1 MPQLDSLLSLVTQ
14 QGANELRLG
23 TDKAPA
29 MFANGAAKK
38 LTIPATSTET
48 LRELFGELL
57 DETKLSQLD
66 RLGRLELTHQTKS
79 GPFQITLTKRPGPA
93 PGFDAIVLQCAPRP
107 VASAPSAPAPPAPPR
122 ESPAASV
129 ASAQPALAPRAQAGQ
144 SPYRL
149 EGGLAALVERAM
161 QMGASDLHLADGEPA
176 IARVHGELVPMGG
189 EPPGSVRELAIATF
203 GDVVE
208 ARLRERRSLD
218 ASLDLGAGA
227 RGRINL
233 YASSRGVALAVRIL
247 PRKVPALHE
256 LGFPLPIDELAMLPH
271 GLVLA
276 VGATGSGKSTTL
288 ASLARE
294 ALSRRSIVLVSL
306 EDPIEYELEPTAR
319 SLVRQRQIG
328 RDVVDFNAGLRDALR
343 EDPDVILIGEM
354 RDAESIHL
362 ALTAAETGHLV
373 LASLHSRS
381 AASAV
386 ERIIDT
392 YPAEKQAQIRIMLAD
407 SLRAV
412 VAQRLVPGPTGRVL
426 AAEILR
432 VTTAVASAIREG
444 KLGAIKSAMQAGRA
458 EGMLVLERALADLV
472 TRGAISAEA
481 ARKVANDPTSLSQY
495 LGERH

>member
-1 MPQLDSLLSLVTQ
+1 MS
-14 QGANELRLG
+14 
-23 TDKAPA
+23 
-29 MFANGAAKK
+29 
-38 LTIPATSTET
+38 
-48 LRELFGELL
+48 
-57 DETKLSQLD
+57 
-66 RLGRLELTHQTKS
+66 
-79 GPFQITLTKRPGPA
+79 
-93 PGFDAIVLQCAPRP
+93 
-107 VASAPSAPAPPAPPR
+107 
-122 ESPAASV
+122 
-129 ASAQPALAPRAQAGQ
+129 RA
-144 SPYRL
+144 
-149 EGGLAALVERAM
+149 
-161 QMGASDLHLADGEPA
+161 H
-176 IARVHGELVPMGG
+176 
-189 EPPGSVRELAIATF
+189 
-203 GDVVE
+203 
-208 ARLRERRSLD
+208 
-218 ASLDLGAGA
+218 
-227 RGRINL
+227 
-233 YASSRGVALAVRIL
+233 
-247 PRKVPALHE
+247 
-256 LGFPLPIDELAMLPH
+256 
-271 GLVLA
+271 
-276 VGATGSGKSTTL
+276 
-288 ASLARE
+288 
-294 ALSRRSIVLVSL
+294 
-306 EDPIEYELEPTAR
+306 R

-328 RDVVDFNAGLRDALR
+328 RDVVDFNAGLRAALR

-392 YPAEKQAQIRIMLAD
+392 YPAEKQAHIRIMLAD

-472 TRGAISAEA
+472 ARGAISAEA

>member
-29 MFANGAAKK
+29 MFANGAPKK

-48 LRELFGELL
+48 LRELFGDLL
-57 DETKLSQLD
+57 DETKLAQLD
-66 RLGRLELTHQTKS
+66 RLGRLELAHQTKS
-79 GPFQITLTKRPGPA
+79 GPFQITLTKRPGPVPA
-93 PGFDAIVLQCAPRP
+93 FDAIVLQGSPT
-107 VASAPSAPAPPAPPR
+107 PSPTMTPAPAPPHKPPTAAVAPAQHAAHPR
-122 ESPAASV
+122 V
-129 ASAQPALAPRAQAGQ
+129 QTGQ

-161 QMGASDLHLADGEPA
+161 QMGASDLHLADGEPPV
-176 IARVHGELVPMGG
+176 ARVHGELVPMGG
-189 EPPGSVRELAIATF
+189 EPADSVRELAVATF

-208 ARLRERRSLD
+208 ARLGERRSLD

-227 RGRINL
+227 RGRINV

-247 PRKVPALHE
+247 PRKIPSLRE

-288 ASLARE
+288 ASLAAE
-294 ALSRRSIVLVSL
+294 ALARRSIVLVSL

-392 YPAEKQAQIRIMLAD
+392 YPPEKQAHIRIMLAD

-412 VAQRLVPGPTGRVL
+412 VAQRLVPGPSGRVL

-472 TRGAISAEA
+472 ARGAISAEA
-481 ARKVANDPTSLSQY
+481 ARKVANDPTGLAHY

>member
-23 TDKAPA
+23 SDKAPT
-29 MFANGAAKK
+29 MFANGAPKK

-57 DETKLSQLD
+57 DEKRLAQLD
-66 RLGRLELTHQTKS
+66 RMGRVELTHQSKS
-79 GPFQITLTKRPGPA
+79 GPFQVTLMKRPGA
-93 PGFDAIVLQCAPRP
+93 AQAFDAIVVQGAPKA
-107 VASAPSAPAPPAPPR
+107 VAATPATPPIDVAPTPQQPAPSATRPAP
-122 ESPAASV
+122 SN
-129 ASAQPALAPRAQAGQ
+129 

-149 EGGLAALVERAM
+149 GGGLSALVDRAL
-161 QMGASDLHLADGEPA
+161 QLGASDLHLADGEPPV
-176 IARVHGELVPMGG
+176 ARVHGKLVSLGG
-189 EPPGSVRELAIATF
+189 EPISSVRELAVATF
-203 GDVVE
+203 GEVVE
-208 ARLRERRSLD
+208 ARLAERRSLD
-218 ASLDLGAGA
+218 ASLDLGNSA
-227 RGRINL
+227 RGRINV
-233 YASSRGVALAVRIL
+233 YRSSKGIALAVRIL
-247 PRKVPALHE
+247 PRKIPSLHE

-288 ASLARE
+288 ASLAAE
-294 ALSRRSIVLVSL
+294 TLARRSVVLVSL
-306 EDPIEYELEPTAR
+306 EDPIEYELEGT
-319 SLVRQRQIG
+319 SQSIVRQRQIG
-328 RDVVDFNAGLRDALR
+328 RDVVDFQSGLRDALR

-392 YPAEKQAQIRIMLAD
+392 YPPEKQAHIRIMLAD

-412 VAQRLVPGPTGRVL
+412 VAQRLVPGSHGRVL

-444 KLGAIKSAMQAGRA
+444 KLGSIKSSMQAGRA
-458 EGMLVLERALADLV
+458 DGMIVLERALADLV
-472 TRGAISAEA
+472 ARGAISADA
-481 ARKVANDPTSLSQY
+481 ARKVANDPAGLSQY